1 VTPDARARPA
11 QRVPRILVTDCWTNK
26 ALSVVRSLGLAGV
39 EVHALAHKRIGAAL
53 WSTFVARRIISPD
66 PWTDVESYR
75 AFLLRLLSA
84 GGFDCV
90 MPLDEPSIK
99 ALYSTREELT
109 ENDSRLILCLPPEE
123 AFAKANDKWTTLCL
137 AREVGVPIP
146 ESYLPSGEPDIAD
159 ALRALHFP
167 LVIKPRSGSGS
178 RGLKVAESEQEF
190 RKYYP
195 EVRAMYGEPILQE
208 CIPRSGHGLGV
219 GLLARNGEVLVSYSY
234 KRLREFPVSGGPS
247 TLRET
252 TDDRLLKEYA
262 ARLMEVL
269 NWTGVAM
276 VEFKEDAGRGAPTLM
291 EINPRFWGSLELA
304 HVAGIN
310 FPDLLY
316 RVFAGEDVKPVG
328 YRVGVRCR
336 WLIPGDVAHFLANP
350 ARFRLA
356 PSFWRFFDEDTYYDE
371 FKKYDVKGSVAAI
384 ICALLSIADRETWK
398 VGVFRR

>member
-1 VTPDARARPA
+1 M
-11 QRVPRILVTDCWTNK
+11 PRILVTDCWTNK
-26 ALSVVRSLGLAGV
+26 ALSVVRSLGLAGA

-53 WSTFVARRIISPD
+53 WSAFVARRIISPD
-66 PWTDVESYR
+66 PWSDAESYG
-75 AFLLRLLSA
+75 AFLLHLLSV

-99 ALYSTREELT
+99 ALYLTREEIT
-109 ENDSRLILCLPPEE
+109 KSNSQLIVCLPPEK
-123 AFAKANDKWTTLCL
+123 AFARANDKWTTLSL
-137 AREVGVPIP
+137 AKEIGVPVP
-146 ESYLPSGEPDIAD
+146 ESYLPLGEQDIAD
-159 ALRALHFP
+159 ALQALHFP

-178 RGLKVAESEQEF
+178 RGLKIVESEQQF

-195 EVRAMYGEPILQE
+195 EVREMYGEPILQQ

-252 TDDRLLKEYA
+252 TDDQPLKGYA
-262 ARLMEVL
+262 ARLMRVL

-276 VEFKEDAGRGAPTLM
+276 VEFKEDPERGIPMLM

-310 FPDLLY
+310 FPHLLY
-316 RVFAGEDVKPVG
+316 QMFNGQHVGPVS
-328 YRVGVRCR
+328 YKVGVRCR
-336 WLIPGDVAHFLANP
+336 WLIPGDLAHFLANP
-350 ARFRLA
+350 ARFRLE
-356 PSFWRFFDEDTYYDE
+356 PSFWRFFAKGTYYDE
-371 FKKYDVKGSVAAI
+371 FKRYDLKGSMAAVM
-384 ICALLSIADRETWK
+384 CTLLSVGDRDTWK
-398 VGVFRR
+398 VGVLRR